1 MYVDGFVIPV
11 PKRNLAAFVAMARK
25 ADKVWMDYGAL
36 AVFECLGDD
45 VPHGKRTSFPRSVKV
60 KRGETVVFSWI
71 LFKSK
76 TDRDRINK
84 LVMADKRISAMM
96 EKMKGKP
103 PFDSKRMIF
112 GGFKVGGRYE
122 R

>member
-1 MYVDGFVIPV
+1 
-11 PKRNLAAFVAMARK
+11 
-25 ADKVWMDYGAL
+25 
-36 AVFECLGDD
+36 

-76 TDRDRINK
+76 RDRDRINK
-84 LVMADKRISAMM
+84 LVMADKRLGKMM
-96 EKMKGKP
+96 EKMKGKA
-103 PFDSKRMIF
+103 PFDGKRMIF
-112 GGFKVGGRYE
+112 GGFKVSVRYE

>member
-1 MYVDGFVIPV
+1 M
-11 PKRNLAAFVAMARK
+11 
-25 ADKVWMDYGAL
+25 
-36 AVFECLGDD
+36 FECLGDD
-45 VPHGKRTSFPRSVKV
+45 VPYGKRTSFPRSVKV

-76 TDRDRINK
+76 RDRDRINK
-84 LVMADKRISAMM
+84 LVMADKRLGKMM

-112 GGFKVGGRYE
+112 GGFKVGVRYE
-122 R
+122 Q